1 MIKQSLF
8 DGIDKRIVRD
18 KEDGDYAY
26 FQALSLKLE
35 YVTKI
40 VTSGVIACIGE
51 DVDRHRYSLEHQL
64 VRTNSIG
71 EWVKALDKALV
82 GPPAQFFD
90 SNGRDLVRDLT
101 KRVGPQ
107 DWQYSAV
114 INLNQAAAEVGAGS
128 RLGGKVALRQFFDI
142 GVRLRNRSRG
152 HGATTN
158 DQCSRACSRL
168 AASLDAVVGE
178 FRLFELPWVYLH
190 RNLSGKYR
198 VSTLLGDTSD
208 FDHLKRER
216 DVKLSNGVFLYL
228 GRPVHVPLVF
238 SDPDVLDIALPNGNH
253 QGGTFESLSY
263 VTNEVARQDGS
274 AWSDTP
280 ARLPQSE
287 TEGSA
292 VLEPLGNTFTN
303 VPPRF
308 DGYIPR
314 SDLEDRLQKELLE
327 SDRHRIISLTGP
339 GGIGKTAIAI
349 SAIHGIAKRE
359 PTPYEVILWISARDI
374 DLLEFGPKPVSPR
387 VITQQD
393 ISRAAVELLGP
404 SNSSSE
410 KLEPE
415 TFFQNCLAAGAA
427 GPTLFVLDNFETVQ
441 SPDDVFK
448 WIDTHIRPPN
458 KVLITTRFRDFNGD
472 YAIKIGGMTDE
483 QAGQL
488 VDQHAARLKVTAL
501 LGSNYKRELIRESDG
516 HPYVMKILLG
526 QVAKEGHAVKPERI
540 VASADD
546 LLKALFER
554 TYGALSPGG
563 QRVFL
568 LLCSWRVFVPEVAVE
583 AVLLRPGIE
592 RFDVTEALR
601 ELHRFSLVDQIFS
614 EEKGEKKE
622 AFVGVPLAAAM
633 YGRSKLEVSPF
644 KVEVEEDRKLLME
657 FGAGKKEAVGR
668 GVFPRIENLI
678 RAVAVRA
685 STSPKTLEEKLPV
698 LEYLATRV
706 PKTYLQLSDLVREVR
721 DLEHST
727 DRAKKYVRNYLES
740 APTPERL
747 EAWRKLAD
755 LCQSSQDPVGE
766 LHALSEA
773 ALLVASDQ
781 EDLGHFANR
790 LNNRIRDLK
799 GHSSEDTWSGKVRGL
814 LERVIEAM
822 EKHFKELSA
831 TNCSRLAWL
840 YLNVG
845 NSGRALDVAKIGS
858 ERDPTNEHCQNL
870 ILKLDR

>member
-168 AASLDAVVGE
+168 AASLDAVVEE

-349 SAIHGIAKRE
+349 SAIHGIAKGKPH
-359 PTPYEVILWISARDI
+359 PTR
-374 DLLEFGPKPVSPR
+374 
-387 VITQQD
+387 
-393 ISRAAVELLGP
+393 
-404 SNSSSE
+404 
-410 KLEPE
+410 
-415 TFFQNCLAAGAA
+415 
-427 GPTLFVLDNFETVQ
+427 
-441 SPDDVFK
+441 
-448 WIDTHIRPPN
+448 
-458 KVLITTRFRDFNGD
+458 
-472 YAIKIGGMTDE
+472 
-483 QAGQL
+483 
-488 VDQHAARLKVTAL
+488 
-501 LGSNYKRELIRESDG
+501 
-516 HPYVMKILLG
+516 
-526 QVAKEGHAVKPERI
+526 
-540 VASADD
+540 
-546 LLKALFER
+546 
-554 TYGALSPGG
+554 
-563 QRVFL
+563 
-568 LLCSWRVFVPEVAVE
+568 
-583 AVLLRPGIE
+583 
-592 RFDVTEALR
+592 
-601 ELHRFSLVDQIFS
+601 
-614 EEKGEKKE
+614 
-622 AFVGVPLAAAM
+622 
-633 YGRSKLEVSPF
+633 
-644 KVEVEEDRKLLME
+644 
-657 FGAGKKEAVGR
+657 
-668 GVFPRIENLI
+668 
-678 RAVAVRA
+678 
-685 STSPKTLEEKLPV
+685 
-698 LEYLATRV
+698 
-706 PKTYLQLSDLVREVR
+706 
-721 DLEHST
+721 
-727 DRAKKYVRNYLES
+727 
-740 APTPERL
+740 
-747 EAWRKLAD
+747 
-755 LCQSSQDPVGE
+755 
-766 LHALSEA
+766 
-773 ALLVASDQ
+773 
-781 EDLGHFANR
+781 
-790 LNNRIRDLK
+790 
-799 GHSSEDTWSGKVRGL
+799 
-814 LERVIEAM
+814 
-822 EKHFKELSA
+822 
-831 TNCSRLAWL
+831 
-840 YLNVG
+840 
-845 NSGRALDVAKIGS
+845 
-858 ERDPTNEHCQNL
+858 
-870 ILKLDR
+870 